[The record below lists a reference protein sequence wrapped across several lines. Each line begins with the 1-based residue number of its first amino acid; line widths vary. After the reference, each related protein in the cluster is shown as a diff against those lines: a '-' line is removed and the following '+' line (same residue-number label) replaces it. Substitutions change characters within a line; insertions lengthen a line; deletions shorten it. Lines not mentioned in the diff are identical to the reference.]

1 MYYKSANQRTKPD
14 RQHQHSYSF
23 CLLPLYFSSY
33 RLQFKC
39 PLRIRG
45 ISTLL
50 TTCNNKVLL
59 TAVCSRSKKKSTTA
73 AAALRKKHLKDI
85 RRFGSEFKWKLNQG
99 VKSLWLCSRSQY
111 CFEFGSILEWR
122 VVKGDGVVRIDL
134 VNIMLWSR
142 RMVGDGQ

>member
-1 MYYKSANQRTKPD
+1 MTFLEKPDFTDVKSQPRRGEWIDFKSFFTMYYKSANQRTKPD

-99 VKSLWLCSRSQY
+99 VKSL
-111 CFEFGSILEWR
+111 
-122 VVKGDGVVRIDL
+122 
-134 VNIMLWSR
+134 
-142 RMVGDGQ
+142 